1 MHSRTLQPLVSL
13 ESKQPLLSYVEKLRH
28 CPGVS
33 YDLAMDLLLAH
44 LSLEAYSHQDKTT
57 VYSLLL
63 RDSIHEAARFIGIP
77 NKKFYQR
84 IGRLTR
90 NSTFRMACRHTCSC
104 AVSFIRSIS
113 ARVSTISFAPRCAS
127 ICAVLTESFPAV
139 HFLARALTGS
149 LAYSL
154 KEVADDLLA
163 ASGQGRAPDS
173 MPLLVST
180 EIPPQYRAGTVAGAS
195 DTATQV
201 TGQKKRRPMTH
212 VGDHY
217 RMLPAPRGQAA
228 GNGHPVGQ

>member
-44 LSLEAYSHQDKTT
+44 RSLETYSHQDKTT

-90 NSTFRMACRHTCSC
+90 KLNLQNGLQTHLFLRREFHPEYIRARIDDQLRASLRQHLCS
-104 AVSFIRSIS
+104 
-113 ARVSTISFAPRCAS
+113 
-127 ICAVLTESFPAV
+127 L
-139 HFLARALTGS
+139 
-149 LAYSL
+149 
-154 KEVADDLLA
+154 D
-163 ASGQGRAPDS
+163 
-173 MPLLVST
+173 
-180 EIPPQYRAGTVAGAS
+180 
-195 DTATQV
+195 
-201 TGQKKRRPMTH
+201 
-212 VGDHY
+212 
-217 RMLPAPRGQAA
+217 
-228 GNGHPVGQ
+228 